1 MSTPDH
7 YAVLGV
13 SPDAEDVVIKAAYRA
28 LAQRYHPDKNTGDPA
43 YSRQRMSELNEAYRI
58 LGDPK
63 LRAEYDKTRSPQS
76 GHAYQQEEP
85 PEQRE
90 AFDAALAEMEDR
102 WAIAVSIYPDLKDY
116 RGSLARMSSS
126 LAFGYV
132 ASLLE
137 SKAFERRAEI
147 AAGLERNFLERFFG
161 TDPQV
166 IAYARDAILAGDKK
180 AALALNRLVEVM
192 GSGVDSNLLI
202 KKVEDEFGVRL
213 KQKAAFRATAKGKR
227 ESAEWH
233 RLRGVLY
240 RFSDYRAATML
251 MKLLGY
257 ELVEVGFLFPGVTVT
272 PPDGGTLQFAD
283 RLTFVEWAKV
293 QINNLDS

>member
-1 MSTPDH
+1 MTTPDH

-28 LAQRYHPDKNTGDPA
+28 LAQRYHPDKNAGDPA

-116 RGSLARMSSS
+116 RSSLVRMSSS

-137 SKAFERRAEI
+137 SKAFERRA
-147 AAGLERNFLERFFG
+147 
-161 TDPQV
+161 
-166 IAYARDAILAGDKK
+166 
-180 AALALNRLVEVM
+180 
-192 GSGVDSNLLI
+192 S
-202 KKVEDEFGVRL
+202 
-213 KQKAAFRATAKGKR
+213 
-227 ESAEWH
+227 
-233 RLRGVLY
+233 
-240 RFSDYRAATML
+240 
-251 MKLLGY
+251 
-257 ELVEVGFLFPGVTVT
+257 
-272 PPDGGTLQFAD
+272 
-283 RLTFVEWAKV
+283 
-293 QINNLDS
+293 